1 MKFTFGII
9 TTHGCEKG
17 IDDLIVSIEKNKIP
31 RSDYEIVVVG
41 GDYINHFNGIDIR
54 SFSFDETDAPEH
66 LKGKWISRKKNI
78 ITENASFENIVYMLD
93 YMILEDGWYDSMCE
107 YGNNWD
113 VLMTK
118 VIDYSGDRFRD
129 WCLRGS
135 WKHNVFVEPDTLN
148 SLVPYGE
155 RRLSKW
161 MYING
166 SYWLAKREFMLKYPL
181 DENLAWG
188 DGEDVEWSYR
198 ITEATELQL
207 NDLAVV
213 KVNKP
218 KPVFFSPARQE
229 YLDEIYDIITMN
241 DSMPLPAMKSNL
253 TREKYIPT
261 ATDHGRSDD

>member
-9 TTHGCEKG
+9 TTHGYEKG
-17 IDDLIVSIEKNKIP
+17 IDNLIFSIEKNKIP

-41 GDYINHFNGIDIR
+41 GDYVNHFSGINIR
-54 SFSFDETDAPEH
+54 TFSFDEEDAPEH

-78 ITENASFENIVYMLD
+78 ITESASFENIVYSLD
-93 YMILEDGWYDSMCE
+93 YMVLEEGWYDSMCE

-118 VIDYSGDRFRD
+118 VVDYDGNRFRD

-148 SLVPYGE
+148 NLVPYDE

-181 DENLAWG
+181 DENVAWG
-188 DGEDVEWSYR
+188 AGEDVEWSCR
-198 ITEATELQL
+198 ITEAIELQL
-207 NDLAVV
+207 NESAVV

-218 KPVFFSPARQE
+218 KPVYFGHARQE
-229 YLDEIYDIITMN
+229 YIDEIYDIVTMN
-241 DSMPLPAMKSNL
+241 NSVPLPTQEINVP
-253 TREKYIPT
+253 RERYFPKPT
-261 ATDHGRSDD
+261 EPAGPQS